1 MGAIHDGMSVRRAAE
16 EYGIPRST
24 LYDHYSGKIAQGSR
38 SGPKRYLDSTEE
50 AELAQFLTDSSLIG
64 YSRTPK
70 QVVELVQNVV
80 DKKGMNVKVSNSWW
94 KSFRSR
100 HTDSTVRTAEVLTYL
115 RLKGSSDQIIGNY
128 FNLLETTIS
137 HHKLAD
143 LPCQIFN
150 LDESGFPLSP
160 KPRDKKR

>member
-24 LYDHYSGKIAQGSR
+24 LYNHYSGKVAQGSR

-100 HTDSTVRTAEVLTYL
+100 HTDLTSEL
-115 RLKGSSDQIIGNY
+115 LK
-128 FNLLETTIS
+128 F
-137 HHKLAD
+137 
-143 LPCQIFN
+143 
-150 LDESGFPLSP
+150 
-160 KPRDKKR
+160 